1 MQFCTLAY
9 ISVAEIHR
17 MELKDIYIHNF
28 DTYYQ
33 STRTLGGGEE
43 ACFYGFF
50 KRIPELWEPVM

>member
-33 STRTLGGGEE
+33 STRNLGGGEE

-50 KRIPELWEPVM
+50 KRIPEL